1 MFQLGL
7 ATEFRSEKIQ
17 RNRLGTVSVILRKK
31 VLIPTLPRHS
41 KVHGKSIP
49 KLGTERNCA
58 EKISSTKQRKYINSI
73 FYCHIGK
80 NLSIFLHERLLVF
93 KSMLARKK

>member
-7 ATEFRSEKIQ
+7 ATEFRSEKIP
-17 RNRLGTVSVILRKK
+17 RNRLGQVSVILWKK
-31 VLIPTLPRHS
+31 VFIPRHS

-58 EKISSTKQRKYINSI
+58 EKISSTKQRK
-73 FYCHIGK
+73 
-80 NLSIFLHERLLVF
+80 
-93 KSMLARKK
+93 